1 MFLRCSKRKK
11 NGKTHSYWSLVENRR
26 VSGGRVVQHHVLYL
40 GEINGAQERQWRKTI
55 EVFTEGKEKPTT
67 LSLFPDDAPVPIDEN
82 EVVQIRLR
90 DLSVRRPRQ
99 FGACWLA
106 CELYEQL
113 GLERFW
119 SEHLSK
125 SRKGTAWAR
134 VLEVLVIYR
143 LLSPGSEWRLHRTWF
158 EQSALSD
165 LLGGDFGLAE
175 IHKLYRCLDQ
185 IVEHKAAMFDHLR
198 QRWSDLF
205 GAKYEVL
212 LYDLTSTYFES
223 EPPFPEGDKRQYG
236 YSRDKRSDCV
246 QVVIALVVTPEGFP
260 LAYEVLSGNTS
271 DRTTLKDFLRRIE
284 EQYGKAERIWVMD
297 RGIPTEAVL
306 EEMRKSEPRV
316 QYLVG
321 TPKGRLSALEKE
333 LVGLPWQAVREGVE
347 VKLLPQDGE
356 VYVLAQSRD
365 RILKERGIR
374 QRKLR
379 KLWNRL
385 KALRA
390 MKKLTVKELLIKIG
404 QAKQEAG
411 RVYSLVEIHT
421 PESNEAVNE
430 ETFWF
435 RLNVDKLRRVRRRE
449 GRYLLRSNICGE
461 EPAQLWSWYMQL
473 VQVEEAF
480 KNLKGDLGIRPIYHQ
495 EMRRIEAHIF
505 VAFIAY
511 CLHVT
516 LRQRL
521 KALAPGLTP
530 RSVLEKFAALQM
542 VDVHLPTTDDREIV
556 LPRYTHPE
564 RDLQLLLAQLGLHLP
579 SQPPPRI
586 VASPSSCVRAM

>member
-271 DRTTLKDFLRRIE
+271 DRTTLKDCLFNKIYG
-284 EQYGKAERIWVMD
+284 QY
-297 RGIPTEAVL
+297 AV
-306 EEMRKSEPRV
+306 P
-316 QYLVG
+316 
-321 TPKGRLSALEKE
+321 ADA
-333 LVGLPWQAVREGVE
+333 QA
-347 VKLLPQDGE
+347 
-356 VYVLAQSRD
+356 RD
-365 RILKERGIR
+365 
-374 QRKLR
+374 
-379 KLWNRL
+379 
-385 KALRA
+385 
-390 MKKLTVKELLIKIG
+390 
-404 QAKQEAG
+404 
-411 RVYSLVEIHT
+411 
-421 PESNEAVNE
+421 
-430 ETFWF
+430 
-435 RLNVDKLRRVRRRE
+435 
-449 GRYLLRSNICGE
+449 
-461 EPAQLWSWYMQL
+461 
-473 VQVEEAF
+473 
-480 KNLKGDLGIRPIYHQ
+480 
-495 EMRRIEAHIF
+495 
-505 VAFIAY
+505 IA
-511 CLHVT
+511 
-516 LRQRL
+516 RFQRL
-521 KALAPGLTP
+521 
-530 RSVLEKFAALQM
+530 
-542 VDVHLPTTDDREIV
+542 H
-556 LPRYTHPE
+556 
-564 RDLQLLLAQLGLHLP
+564 
-579 SQPPPRI
+579 
-586 VASPSSCVRAM
+586 SS